1 MEELARAIPSDK
13 IGNEAYHLYE
23 KFRPQVQDGP
33 KGWGAKGVL
42 DLNLIQHLAQ
52 EYTKS

>member
-23 KFRPQVQDGP
+23 KFRPHVQDGP

-42 DLNLIQHLAQ
+42 DLNLIRHLAQ